1 MKRRSLTAK
10 MLRLLCVGYV
20 VLFNGW
26 LALSFAGMSLESF
39 HPRYQVSQVAS
50 GIKFAALGL
59 ALLSIGLGVA
69 FGYRWARWVSIAL
82 GALGLCLS
90 VFLFWDGFLR
100 IKSAYSG
107 EESSEVFMAL
117 VFFMTSVLVVAA
129 MLVPVAKGYFDAEDA
144 GKPNL
149 AESLDPTS

>member
-90 VFLFWDGFLR
+90 VFILGWVLEDQIGVQRRRKLRSIYGSRFLYDLCPCGGSYV
-100 IKSAYSG
+100 SAR
-107 EESSEVFMAL
+107 SEGL
-117 VFFMTSVLVVAA
+117 L
-129 MLVPVAKGYFDAEDA
+129 
-144 GKPNL
+144 
-149 AESLDPTS
+149 